1 MNTLQRGISRSLP
14 PKGFHGHV
22 MGDLGRGIVRGEFP
36 EHSILPRDA
45 ELQDR
50 YGVSRTVL
58 REALKTLAAKG
69 LIQPKAKIGTR
80 VLARAGW
87 NLFDPDILQWHAD
100 TGAVNAEFL
109 YNLQEMRLALEPE
122 AAALAAG
129 RRSSAQVAELFG
141 WIDSMGAPG
150 VTGHDFVQAD
160 LRLHIA
166 IAEAS
171 ANPFMSAIS
180 SLIEVALATTFT
192 VSSPIPNTEQ
202 HRANV
207 ARHRAIVEAIEKR
220 NPDEARSAM
229 RRVIQEGI
237 DRVASVTGT
246 SPPEGQLK

>member
-1 MNTLQRGISRSLP
+1 MNALQRGISRTLP

-22 MGDLGRGIVRGEFP
+22 MGDLGRRIVRGEFP
-36 EHSILPRDA
+36 EQSILPRDA
-45 ELQDR
+45 ELQER

-80 VLARAGW
+80 VLARSGW

-100 TGAVNAEFL
+100 TGAVNADFL
-109 YNLQEMRLALEPE
+109 FNLQEMRLALEPE
-122 AAALAAG
+122 AAALAAR
-129 RRSSAQVAELFG
+129 RRSDAQVGDLYK
-141 WIDSMGAPG
+141 WIERMGAPG
-150 VTGHDFVQAD
+150 VTGDDFVQSD
-160 LRLHIA
+160 LRLHIG
-166 IAEAS
+166 IADAS
-171 ANPFMSAIS
+171 ANPFMRAVS

-202 HRANV
+202 HRLNV

-220 NPDEARSAM
+220 NPDEARDAM

-237 DRVASVTGT
+237 DRVASATGMP
-246 SPPEGQLK
+246 PPEG